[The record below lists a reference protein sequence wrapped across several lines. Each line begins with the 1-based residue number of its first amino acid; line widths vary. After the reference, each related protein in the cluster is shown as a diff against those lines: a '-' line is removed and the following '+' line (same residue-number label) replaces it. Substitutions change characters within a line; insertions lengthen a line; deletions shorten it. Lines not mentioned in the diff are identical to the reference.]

1 MNRQPLIIRNQ
12 GWLRF
17 LFHRPNVHLASF
29 QTISN
34 YPRIWIISI
43 LILAVTCL
51 APLVLTTVINHQLI
65 QKSVDSELVLQTDRV
80 TSNAKR
86 SMRFFLEERLNAL
99 RFIVNELPY
108 YLLIDN
114 EHLANILGNL
124 KLGFGGFT
132 DLSIIDADGSQIAYA
147 GPFNLEGKNYKTQP
161 WFIQSIEK
169 DNFISEVFTGYRDI
183 PHIIIAVR
191 SQTAYGRHFLL
202 RATLDTQRLMS
213 MLTAYKTNIHTDI
226 FLMNREGILQTPSTR
241 YGKIFTRAPLAVPPV
256 SDTTQVIR
264 PDHTSENGFIMGY
277 SYIATEAVTTPF
289 ILMVHK
295 KKSDVMGT
303 WLNLGKTF
311 NWIIGACCL
320 VMMVIITLV
329 STFMVNQLYLADQ
342 AKAETMLKME
352 QSQQLA
358 CIGQLSAGIAHE
370 INNPLALINETAG
383 YLKDLYHFPE
393 EQRSDRE
400 ITELLDDILEAVGRC
415 GTITSQLLGFVRQF
429 DVQISSVNVE
439 KLIYGILSFHKK
451 ETEYKGIHVTTAIA
465 PNVPAIETDRG
476 KLQQILLNLINNAFQ
491 AIEAN
496 GCLDIKVSHLP
507 PNKISIEIS
516 DTGCGIPEENLKRI
530 HEPFFSTK
538 KDNMGTGLGLSITYG
553 LVKKLHGNIR
563 VESSEGIGTMFTVT
577 LPVRIQK
584 KDKDDA

>member
-1 MNRQPLIIRNQ
+1 MNRKPPIIRNQ
-12 GWLRF
+12 EWLRF
-17 LFHRPNVHLASF
+17 LFHRPNVHLTSF

-43 LILAVTCL
+43 MILAITSL
-51 APLVLTTVINHQLI
+51 APLVFTTFINHRLI
-65 QKSVDSELVLQTDRV
+65 QKSVDAELVLQTDRV

-108 YLLIDN
+108 YSLIDN
-114 EHLANILGNL
+114 EHLAKILDNL

-147 GPFNLEGKNYKTQP
+147 GPFNLEGKNYKNQP

-191 SQTAYGRHFLL
+191 SETAYGRHFLL

-213 MLTAYKTNIHTDI
+213 MLTSYKTNVHTDI
-226 FLMNREGILQTPSTR
+226 FLINRTGILQTPSSTH
-241 YGKIFTRAPLAVPPV
+241 GKIFTPALLDVPAF
-256 SDTTQVIR
+256 SDTTQVIQ
-264 PDHTSENGFIMGY
+264 PENKGENAFITGY
-277 SYIATEAVTTPF
+277 SYIVTEAVTTPF

-320 VMMVIITLV
+320 VMMIIITLV
-329 STFMVNQLYLADQ
+329 STFMVNQLFLADQ

-383 YLKDLYHFPE
+383 YLKDLYQYPDEHRND
-393 EQRSDRE
+393 QE
-400 ITELLDDILEAVGRC
+400 IAELLDDILEAVSRC

-429 DVQISSVNVE
+429 DVRISLVNVE
-439 KLIYGILSFHKK
+439 KLINGILSFHKK
-451 ETEYKGIHVTTAIA
+451 ETEYKGIHVTTAID

-496 GCLDIKVSHLP
+496 GCLDITVSHLP
-507 PNKISIEIS
+507 PNKISIEIK

-538 KDNMGTGLGLSITYG
+538 KDKMGTGLGLSITYG
-553 LVKKLHGNIR
+553 LVRKLQGNIR
-563 VESSEGIGTMFTVT
+563 VESSEGIGTIFTVT

-584 KDKDDA
+584 KDEP

>member
-1 MNRQPLIIRNQ
+1 MNRQPLIIKKQ

-17 LFHRPNVHLASF
+17 LFHRPNIHLASF

-43 LILAVTCL
+43 AILAVTSL
-51 APLVLTTVINHQLI
+51 APLVLTTFINHRLI

-108 YLLIDN
+108 YMLIDN
-114 EHLANILGNL
+114 EHLSKILDNL

-132 DLSIIDADGSQIAYA
+132 DLSIIDFDGNQIAYA
-147 GPFNLEGKNYKTQP
+147 GPFNLEGKNYKNQP

-191 SQTAYGRHFLL
+191 SETAYGRHFLL

-213 MLTAYKTNIHTDI
+213 MLTSYKTNVHTDI
-226 FLMNREGILQTPSTR
+226 FLINRSGVLQTPSSI
-241 YGKIFTRAPLAVPPV
+241 YGKIFTPAPLDVPVV
-256 SDTTQVIR
+256 SDTTQVVR
-264 PDHTSENGFIMGY
+264 PEHGGKNDFVMGY

-320 VMMVIITLV
+320 VMLVIITLV
-329 STFMVNQLYLADQ
+329 STFMVNQLFLADQ
-342 AKAETMLKME
+342 VKAETMLKME

-383 YLKDLYHFPE
+383 YLKDLYQYSD
-393 EQRSDRE
+393 EQRSEKE
-400 ITELLDDILEAVGRC
+400 ISELLDDILEAVSRC

-429 DVQISSVNVE
+429 DVQISSVKVE
-439 KLIYGILSFHKK
+439 KLINGILSFHKK

-465 PNVPAIETDRG
+465 PDVPAIETDRG

-496 GCLDIKVSHLP
+496 GCLDITVSHLP
-507 PNKISIEIS
+507 PNKISIEIK

-538 KDNMGTGLGLSITYG
+538 KEKMGTGLGLSITYG

-563 VESSEGIGTMFTVT
+563 VESSKGIGTIFTVT
-577 LPVRIQK
+577 LPVKIQR
-584 KDKDDA
+584 KDKEEA

>member
-1 MNRQPLIIRNQ
+1 MKRQPLFIKNHR
-12 GWLRF
+12 WLDF
-17 LFHRPNVHLASF
+17 LFHRPNIHLASF

-43 LILAVTCL
+43 LILAVTSL
-51 APLVLTTVINHQLI
+51 SPLVMATFTNNRLI
-65 QKSVDSELVLQTDRV
+65 HKSVDAELVLQTDRV

-108 YLLIDN
+108 YTLIDN
-114 EHLANILGNL
+114 EHLAKILSNL

-132 DLSIIDADGSQIAYA
+132 DLSTIDADGSQIAYA
-147 GPFNLEGKNYKTQP
+147 GPFNLEGKNYKTQS
-161 WFIQSIEK
+161 WFTQSIEQ

-183 PHIIIAVR
+183 PHIIISVR
-191 SQTAYGRHFLL
+191 SETAYGRHFLL
-202 RATLDTQRLMS
+202 RATLDTQRLMD
-213 MLTAYKTNIHTDI
+213 MLSSYKTNIHTDI
-226 FLMNREGILQTPSTR
+226 FLINHGGILQTPSTM
-241 YGKIFTRAPLAVPPV
+241 YGKIFTPAPIDIPAS
-256 SDTTQVIR
+256 SDTTHVIR
-264 PDHTSENGFIMGY
+264 PEHNGENAYIVGY

-311 NWIIGACCL
+311 NWIIGISCL

-383 YLKDLYHFPE
+383 YLKDLYQYADEHQSE
-393 EQRSDRE
+393 GE
-400 ITELLDDILEAVGRC
+400 ITELLDDILEAVSRC
-415 GTITSQLLGFVRQF
+415 GTITSQLLGFVRRF

-439 KLIYGILSFHKK
+439 KLINGILSFHKK

-496 GCLDIKVSHLP
+496 GCLDITVSHLP
-507 PNKISIEIS
+507 PGKVSIEIK

-538 KDNMGTGLGLSITYG
+538 KEKMGTGLGLSITYG
-553 LVKKLHGNIR
+553 LVKKLQGTIR
-563 VESSEGIGTMFTVT
+563 VESSEGIGTIFTVT
-577 LPVRIQK
+577 LPVKMQK
-584 KDKDDA
+584 EEKA

>member
-1 MNRQPLIIRNQ
+1 MKRQPLIIKNQ
-12 GWLRF
+12 GWLEF
-17 LFHRPNVHLASF
+17 LFHRPNIHLASF

-43 LILAVTCL
+43 IILAITSL
-51 APLVLTTVINHQLI
+51 SPLIMTTFINHRLI
-65 QKSVDSELVLQTDRV
+65 QKSVDAELVLQTDRV

-108 YLLIDN
+108 YTLIDN
-114 EHLANILGNL
+114 EHLAKILSNL

-132 DLSIIDADGSQIAYA
+132 DLSTIDDDGSQIAYA
-147 GPFNLEGKNYKTQP
+147 GPFNLEGKNYKDQP
-161 WFIQSIEK
+161 WFVQSIQQ

-183 PHIIIAVR
+183 PHIIISVR
-191 SQTAYGRHFLL
+191 AETAYGRHFLL

-213 MLTAYKTNIHTDI
+213 MLSSYKTNVHTDI
-226 FLMNREGILQTPSTR
+226 FLMNHAGILQTQSTI
-241 YGKIFTRAPLAVPPV
+241 YGKIFTPTPIDVPAF

-264 PDHTSENGFIMGY
+264 PEDSGENAYVVGY

-289 ILMVHK
+289 ILMVYK
-295 KKSDVMGT
+295 KKSDVMST

-311 NWIIGACCL
+311 NWIIGLCCL

-329 STFMVNQLYLADQ
+329 STFMVNQLFLADQ
-342 AKAETMLKME
+342 TKAETMLKME

-358 CIGQLSAGIAHE
+358 SIGQLSAGIAHE

-383 YLKDLYHFPE
+383 YLKDLYQYADEH
-393 EQRSDRE
+393 QSDGE
-400 ITELLDDILEAVGRC
+400 IIELLDDILEAVSRC

-439 KLIYGILSFHKK
+439 KMITGILSFHKK
-451 ETEYKGIHVTTAIA
+451 ETEYKGIHVTTTIA
-465 PNVPAIETDRG
+465 PGVPAIETDRG

-496 GCLDIKVSHLP
+496 GCLDITVSHLP
-507 PNKISIEIS
+507 PNKVSIEIK

-538 KDNMGTGLGLSITYG
+538 KDKLGTGLGLSITYG
-553 LVKKLHGNIR
+553 LVKKLQGTIR
-563 VESSEGIGTMFTVT
+563 VESSEGVGTIFTVT
-577 LPVRIQK
+577 LPVKIQK
-584 KDKDDA
+584 EEKA

>member
-1 MNRQPLIIRNQ
+1 MKRQPLIIKNQ
-12 GWLRF
+12 GWLEF
-17 LFHRPNVHLASF
+17 LFHRPNIHLASF

-43 LILAVTCL
+43 IILAITSL
-51 APLVLTTVINHQLI
+51 SPLIMTTFINHRLI

-108 YLLIDN
+108 YTLIDN
-114 EHLANILGNL
+114 EHMAKILSNL

-132 DLSIIDADGSQIAYA
+132 DLSTIDDDGSQIAYA
-147 GPFNLEGKNYKTQP
+147 GPFNLEGKNYKDQP
-161 WFIQSIEK
+161 WFVQSIEQ

-183 PHIIIAVR
+183 PHIIISVR
-191 SQTAYGRHFLL
+191 AETAYGRHFLL

-213 MLTAYKTNIHTDI
+213 MLSSYKTNVHTDI
-226 FLMNREGILQTPSTR
+226 FLMNHAGILQTQSTI
-241 YGKIFTRAPLAVPPV
+241 YGKIFTPTPIDVPAF

-264 PDHTSENGFIMGY
+264 PEHSGENTYVVGY

-289 ILMVHK
+289 ILMVYK
-295 KKSDVMGT
+295 KKSDVMST

-311 NWIIGACCL
+311 NWIIGLCCL

-383 YLKDLYHFPE
+383 YLKDLYQYADEH
-393 EQRSDRE
+393 QSDGE
-400 ITELLDDILEAVGRC
+400 ITELLDDILEAVSRC

-439 KLIYGILSFHKK
+439 KMINGILSFHKK
-451 ETEYKGIHVTTAIA
+451 ETEYKGIHVTTTIA
-465 PNVPAIETDRG
+465 PGVPAIETDRG

-496 GCLDIKVSHLP
+496 GCLDITLSHLP
-507 PNKISIEIS
+507 PNKVSIEIK

-538 KDNMGTGLGLSITYG
+538 KDKMGTGLGLSITYG
-553 LVKKLHGNIR
+553 LVKKLQGTIR
-563 VESSEGIGTMFTVT
+563 VESSEGVGTIFTVT
-577 LPVRIQK
+577 LPVKIPK
-584 KDKDDA
+584 EEKA